1 MSLSAIAVKK
11 PITVLMAVVG
21 IFFIGYLALSGL
33 SIDLFPNIDFPVAF
47 IQAIYPGVNPT
58 EMENLVTKP
67 IEDEIATVGNIK
79 QITSYSLEG
88 FSQIVIEFN
97 WGQNID
103 FGAIDLREKTDIARR
118 TLPSDVEQVTVA
130 KFDINSQ
137 PIISLSIASE
147 ELDLIALRTLVDDE
161 LKPVIER
168 VNGVASAD
176 VSGGLEREIHINVNL
191 KEIEKYSI
199 TMNDIIGAISSG
211 NRNIPAGDMEEGQ
224 FKYLIRAEG
233 QVASIEELKNITIKK
248 KGDSIMS
255 LKDVAQVIDTY
266 KDVSSESRINNNSSV
281 TISIKKETGEN
292 PVSISDGIKKV
303 ISQLEK
309 KYPYLDFTIGQ
320 DSSDFIRDSINMVT
334 SNAMTGGTLAIIV
347 LFLFLKNVRSTII
360 IGVSIP
366 VAIIATFSM
375 LYLKK
380 GVTLNLMTL
389 GGLAL
394 GIGMLLDNSIVV
406 LENIYRLFRKKQDK
420 TATENSIFGAD
431 QVAMPV
437 LTSTLTTLAVFV
449 PLGFVPGMVG
459 EIFFNMALSIIFSL
473 IASYFIAFTVIPS
486 LTAKFLKIKEN
497 STEEGPIITRIKS
510 FYEKNLG
517 IIIKRKRNT
526 WLYFI
531 AILAIFAGSLTM
543 FPPTEFFPK
552 MDRGEFS
559 IKCELVE
566 GTKLEEVDR
575 VVRNIEKRLFA
586 YVGKDKS
593 DGIIEK
599 VVTNISLGSADL
611 QIKMVP
617 VEKRDIST
625 DEFIEKLR
633 NETKDIS
640 NVKQMTFATQG
651 MGPRG
656 SGKPIS
662 IEITGDDFDKIEEIC
677 LGITENIKEIDGLK
691 DIDSG
696 VSQGR
701 PEIKIDINRQK
712 VRDLGISFS
721 DVAGELRTYIYGSIA
736 STFKENDK
744 EYDIRVK
751 LEDSLTDD
759 IEKIKNMR
767 MFLKGKTIVLSDIA
781 SIRLSYGYTTIIRK
795 DKKRTLTIE
804 ADIFGRPMGA
814 IVQDLIPVLE
824 KYDMPEGYFYKFGG
838 DEADRQESFAD
849 LGLALIAAIFLVYI
863 IMASQFESLLEPFVI
878 MFTIPLSIIGVVLF
892 LRLFN
897 LSFSVTAIIGIIMLA
912 GIVVNNGILLIEYIN
927 QRRRER
933 GLSRHDAIMEAGLVR
948 IRPILM
954 TTMTTMLGM
963 VPLALGIGAG
973 SDFFQP
979 LAVTVIGGLI
989 FATVLTLTF
998 IPVTFIIIEDMRE
1011 WFFSL
1016 FGKENV

>member
-1 MSLSAIAVKK
+1 MSLSGIAVKK

-21 IFFIGYLALSGL
+21 VFFIGYLALNGL

-67 IEDEIATVGNIK
+67 VEDEIATVGNIK

-88 FSQIVIEFN
+88 FSQIIVEFN
-97 WGQNID
+97 WGENID
-103 FGAIDLREKTDIARR
+103 FGAIDLREKTDTARR
-118 TLPSDVEQVTVA
+118 KLPADVEQVTVS
-130 KFDINSQ
+130 KFDINSM
-137 PIISLSIASE
+137 PIISLSISSDDI
-147 ELDLIALRTLVDDE
+147 DLITLRSLIDDE
-161 LKPVIER
+161 IKPVIER
-168 VNGVASAD
+168 IKGVATAD

-191 KEIEKYSI
+191 KELERYEIS
-199 TMNDIIGAISSG
+199 MNDVISSISSG

-233 QVASIEELKNITIKK
+233 QIASIDELKNLTIKK
-248 KGDSIMS
+248 KGEAIITI
-255 LKDVAQVIDTY
+255 KDVAEVNDTF
-266 KDVSSESRINNNSSV
+266 KDISSESRINNNSSV

-292 PVSISDGIKKV
+292 PVGVSDGLKKV
-303 ISQLEK
+303 IKTLEI
-309 KYPYLDFTIGQ
+309 KYPYLEFTIGQ
-320 DSSDFIRDSINMVT
+320 DSSDFIKDSINMVT
-334 SNAMTGGTLAIIV
+334 TNAMTGGLLAIIV
-347 LFLFLKNVRSTII
+347 LFLFLKNARSTVII
-360 IGVSIP
+360 AVTIP
-366 VAIIATFSM
+366 VSIIATFSL
-375 LYLKK
+375 LYLKE
-380 GVTLNLMTL
+380 GITLNLMTL

-406 LENIYRLFRKKQDK
+406 LENIYRLFRKKTDK
-420 TATENSIFGAD
+420 TAVENSVFGAD
-431 QVAMPV
+431 QVVMPV
-437 LTSTLTTLAVFV
+437 LTSTLTTLAVFL

-459 EIFFNMALSIIFSL
+459 EIFFNLALSIIFAL
-473 IASYFIAFTVIPS
+473 ISSFFVAFTVIPS

-497 STEEGPIITRIKS
+497 TTDEGPVLRKIKG
-510 FYEKNLG
+510 FYEKNLNR
-517 IIIKRKRNT
+517 IISKKRNT
-526 WLYFI
+526 WMYFG
-531 AILAIFAGSLTM
+531 AILVIFAITLTM

-559 IKCELVE
+559 IKCELIE
-566 GTKLEEVDR
+566 GTKLEEVDK
-575 VVRNIEKRLFA
+575 VVKRIEKRLFS
-586 YVGKDKS
+586 YVGTKENP
-593 DGIIEK
+593 GIIEK
-599 VVTNISLGSADL
+599 IVTDISLGSAT
-611 QIKMVP
+611 IKVKMVT
-617 VEKRDIST
+617 VDKRDITT

-633 NETKDIS
+633 NETKNIS
-640 NVKQMTFATQG
+640 NLKQMTFSTQG
-651 MGPRG
+651 MGPGG
-656 SGKPIS
+656 SGKPIK
-662 IEITGDDFDKIEEIC
+662 IEITGDNFDIIENICLDITDKIK
-677 LGITENIKEIDGLK
+677 NINGLK

-701 PEIKIDINRQK
+701 PEVKIEINREK
-712 VRDLGISFS
+712 VRDLGISFAE
-721 DVAGELRTYIYGSIA
+721 VANELRTYIYGSIA

-751 LEDSLTDD
+751 LDDDMTDD
-759 IEKIKNMR
+759 LEKIRNMR
-767 MFLKGKTIVLSDIA
+767 MLLKGKTIILSDIA
-781 SIRLSYGYTTIIRK
+781 AINLDYGYTTIIRK
-795 DKKRTLTIE
+795 DKKRTLSIE
-804 ADIFGRPMGA
+804 ADLFGRPMGA
-814 IVQDLIPVLE
+814 IVADLIPILE
-824 KYDMPEGYFYKFGG
+824 SYELPEGYFYKFGG
-838 DEADRQESFAD
+838 EEADRKDAFGD
-849 LGLALIAAIFLVYI
+849 LGLALIAAIFLVYM

-878 MFTIPLSIIGVVLF
+878 MFTIPLSIIGVVMF
-892 LRLFN
+892 LNLFN

-979 LAVTVIGGLI
+979 LAVTVIGGLM

-998 IPVTFIIIEDMRE
+998 IPVTFIIIEDFRE

-1016 FGKENV
+1016 FNKEKV